1 MINQFQKDKKIRKL
15 FSKKELTDFVLK
27 NLVQNS
33 NLSVIIKW
41 NAILQMSNL
50 TKNQNKTKFVNRCI
64 LTARKA
70 KFNKN
75 FKNFSRLSFLKL
87 ARSGTINGVK
97 KASW

>member
-70 KFNKN
+70 KFNK
-75 FKNFSRLSFLKL
+75 KWGISPRKYQ
-87 ARSGTINGVK
+87 
-97 KASW
+97 

>member
-1 MINQFQKDKKIRKL
+1 
-15 FSKKELTDFVLK
+15 
-27 NLVQNS
+27 
-33 NLSVIIKW
+33 
-41 NAILQMSNL
+41 MSNL

>member
-33 NLSVIIKW
+33 NLSFIIKW

>member
-41 NAILQMSNL
+41 NAVLRMSNL

-87 ARSGTINGVK
+87 ARSGTINGIK